1 MRNFFLPIAV
11 RICIPF
17 PIAAIAMIPITTLA
31 VIPVVIAV
39 ISASGAACR
48 NRFSIFIQW
57 QNDYLPVWI
66 FAHALGANAVNLCN
80 LCMNNPPFIRVHWL

>member
-39 ISASGAACR
+39 ISASGAACESVLH
-48 NRFSIFIQW
+48 FH
-57 QNDYLPVWI
+57 PT
-66 FAHALGANAVNLCN
+66 AK
-80 LCMNNPPFIRVHWL
+80 